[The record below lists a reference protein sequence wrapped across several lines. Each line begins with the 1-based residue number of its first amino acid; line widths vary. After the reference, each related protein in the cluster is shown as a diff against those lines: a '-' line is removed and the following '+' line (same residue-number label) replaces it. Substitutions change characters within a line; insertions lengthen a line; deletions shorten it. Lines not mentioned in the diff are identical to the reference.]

1 MLTKRQNML
10 EVVRNGSPDRLC
22 KQYEAL
28 QFVMETPYAT
38 QYPLMP
44 EGPGAPAV
52 KTAWGYWN
60 AWPAGQP
67 GAFPIHD
74 EEHIVCPDIVE
85 WKKYVKAPEINYTEE
100 DWKPAIEHA
109 AQIDR
114 NEYFVTAFVA
124 PGLFEMVHYLC
135 EIQNALIAFYEEP
148 EAVHELIDY
157 CKEWELKYAEQ
168 LCKYMKP
175 DVVFHHDDWGT
186 QNSTFLAPDMFREFF
201 LEPYREVYGYYH
213 DHGVELVIHH
223 NDSYSATLVPTM
235 IDMGIDVW
243 QGCMSTNNLPECVK
257 LYGDK
262 ITFMGGIDN
271 GKIDTPECTQE
282 MVDAETIQLCYD
294 CGKVSFIPCET
305 HGLNFSVFP
314 GVYDMGDV
322 AIEKA
327 SKVMFA

>member
-10 EVVRNGSPDRLC
+10 EVVRNGNPDRLV

-28 QFVMETPYAT
+28 QFVMNTPYAM
-38 QYPLMP
+38 QYPMMP
-44 EGPGAPAV
+44 AKPGDPAV
-52 KTAWGYWN
+52 KCGWGYWN
-60 AWPAGQP
+60 AWVEGQP
-67 GAFPIHD
+67 GAFPLHD
-74 EEHIVCPDIVE
+74 AEHLVCPDIAE

-100 DWKPAIEHA
+100 DWKPAIEAA

-124 PGLFEMVHYLC
+124 PGMFEMVHYLC
-135 EIQNALIAFYEEP
+135 EIQAALVAFYEEP

-157 CKEWELKYAEQ
+157 VCEWELKLAEQ
-168 LCKYMKP
+168 ICTYLKP
-175 DVVFHHDDWGT
+175 DCLFHHDDWGT
-186 QNSTFLAPDMFREFF
+186 QNSTFLAPDMFREFM
-201 LEPYREVYGYYH
+201 LEPYKKVYGYYH

-223 NDSYSATLVPTM
+223 NDSYSATLIPTM

-257 LYGDK
+257 KYGDK

-271 GKIDTPECTQE
+271 GIVDIPDCTQE
-282 MVDAETIQLCYD
+282 LIARETDQLCRD
-294 CGKVSFIPCET
+294 CGKLGFIPAET

-314 GVYDMGDV
+314 GVYDMADV
-322 AIEKA
+322 EIDKMTKE
-327 SKVMFA
+327 MFG